1 MFHDE
6 PCQQNNDHFPN
17 QFLSM
22 PDLDDQ
28 VPTEVN
34 SGVELLAEF
43 NIDNDNEQDV
53 TTNKD
58 KTNDL
63 NSLNCVLPSISN
75 DHIDDVSMA
84 EASPYLRC
92 FYCINHIINV
102 ACIMYKYK
110 ESKIWLLLITYIGI
124 RTILQYANCTLHR

>member
-1 MFHDE
+1 
-6 PCQQNNDHFPN
+6 
-17 QFLSM
+17 M

-110 ESKIWLLLITYIGI
+110 ESNIWLLLITYIGI